1 MRTKK
6 CLKGAAIGLVALGW
20 CVGGFCLS
28 TACLAAGPAA
38 KPAVI
43 DVALKD
49 GGVLLGQVVDPQ
61 GKGLQNTNVAL
72 RHYDREV
79 VAASTGAE
87 GYFAIKNVRGG
98 VYQIA
103 SGDGIGVYRLWAPGT
118 APPSA
123 QEGALLVAN
132 DTVVR
137 GQQPGSAPPGT
148 RLKNFVSNPLV
159 IGGVVATAIAVPV
172 ALHNSRSGSPASP

>member
-1 MRTKK
+1 MIALVRV
-6 CLKGAAIGLVALGW
+6 AATNLAALG
-20 CVGGFCLS
+20 FCIP
-28 TACLAAGPAA
+28 TVAFAAGPPA
-38 KPAVI
+38 KPAVV
-43 DVALKD
+43 DVALRD
-49 GGVLLGQVVDPQ
+49 GGILLGQVVDPQ
-61 GKGLQNTNVAL
+61 GKGIQGTTVAL

-79 VAASTGAE
+79 VKTSTGAE
-87 GYFAIKNVRGG
+87 GYFAVKEVRGG

-137 GQQPGSAPPGT
+137 GQQPNYIPPGAKFKT
-148 RLKNFVSNPLV
+148 LLSNPLV
-159 IGGVVATAIAVPV
+159 IGGIVATAVAVPV
-172 ALHNSRSGSPASP
+172 AIHNSRSSSPASP